1 MSKTSG
7 GPTALGRHTGNRTT
21 GPVGPG
27 DAGSGSHTIVNGQ
40 NTATLLG
47 SKLRV
52 DVPEETL
59 DRTLQST
66 VR

>member
-1 MSKTSG
+1 M
-7 GPTALGRHTGNRTT
+7 
-21 GPVGPG
+21 
-27 DAGSGSHTIVNGQ
+27 VNGQ

-47 SKLRV
+47 PKLRV
-52 DVPEETL
+52 DEPEKTL

>member
-7 GPTALGRHTGNRTT
+7 GPTALGRHTGYLTT
-21 GPVGPG
+21 GPIGLE
-27 DAGSGSHTIVNGQ
+27 DAGSGGNTMVNGQ
-40 NTATLLG
+40 NIATLLG

-52 DVPEETL
+52 DEPEETL

>member
-1 MSKTSG
+1 M
-7 GPTALGRHTGNRTT
+7 
-21 GPVGPG
+21 
-27 DAGSGSHTIVNGQ
+27 VNGQ

-59 DRTLQST
+59 DRTLQSP

>member
-1 MSKTSG
+1 M
-7 GPTALGRHTGNRTT
+7 
-21 GPVGPG
+21 
-27 DAGSGSHTIVNGQ
+27 VNGQ

-47 SKLRV
+47 SKFRV
-52 DVPEETL
+52 DEPEETL